1 MVRSPCVKTLL
12 PCWLGPRTDL
22 RTVPGTDHPAD
33 SARSQECFLYTRVAT
48 MLAWGE
54 SEPKLLVSIKI
65 SKGLKEPSAFLNCPS
80 SGPITLLLNRVSTA
94 ACVPAIVSPSTR
106 RTHPVLLRLGTS
118 PMTAYV

>member
-1 MVRSPCVKTLL
+1 MVRSPCVKTSRR
-12 PCWLGPRTDL
+12 CWLEQKEDL
-22 RTVPGTDHPAD
+22 GTGQKTDHPAD

-65 SKGLKEPSAFLNCPS
+65 SKGLKEPSAFLNCPR
-80 SGPITLLLNRVSTA
+80 SGRITLLLNRVSTA
-94 ACVPAIVSPSTR
+94 AWVPAIVSPSTR

-118 PMTAYV
+118 PMTA